1 MAGWNLRMPNFL
13 QVSNYS
19 LKPNFLV
26 SAPKQFFKGVAHE
39 QLRSPTVCLLVGS
52 SIVSYDFLGISVINP
67 FIPFFEAEVP
77 YLVFI
82 LKPQNAQFPPRIKL
96 IIKAQS
102 NKGED
107 LF

>member
-1 MAGWNLRMPNFL
+1 MFAG
-13 QVSNYS
+13 
-19 LKPNFLV
+19 
-26 SAPKQFFKGVAHE
+26 
-39 QLRSPTVCLLVGS
+39 GS

>member
-26 SAPKQFFKGVAHE
+26 SAPTQFFKGVAHE

-82 LKPQNAQFPPRIKL
+82 LKPQNA
-96 IIKAQS
+96 
-102 NKGED
+102 
-107 LF
+107 